1 MLSNQV
7 IQKSIDDLS
16 NITKIELSVYDPE
29 GKRVASTTEDPS
41 FSFHMIQ
48 SFSESMADSQ
58 EVAGSQFMRIR
69 DEGKD
74 AYILTAKGITQES
87 YMVGKIAV
95 SQLQALLI
103 AYKEKYDRN
112 NFFQN
117 LILDN
122 LLLVDIYN
130 KAKKL
135 HIEVEKK
142 RIIYLVEIK
151 NEQDDVAMELLRSLF
166 SQQNGDY
173 VTSVEEKN
181 IVVIKSLNEDD
192 DEEEITQTANTMVD
206 MLNTEAMLNV
216 RVSYGTVIKE
226 LREVS
231 KSYKEAKMALDVGKI
246 FYVEKNVIG
255 YSNLGIGRLIYQL
268 PVNLCQMF
276 MKEIFGDQLFEQM
289 DEELLVTIQ
298 KFFEN
303 SLNISETARQLYI
316 HRNTLVY
323 RIEKLQK
330 ETGLDVRN
338 FDDALTFK
346 IALMVVSYL
355 SYLER
360 T

>member
-1 MLSNQV
+1 MLSNQI

-16 NITKIELSVYDPE
+16 TITKIELSVYDPE
-29 GKRVASTTEDPS
+29 GKRIASTTEDPS

-192 DEEEITQTANTMVD
+192 GEEEITQTASTIVD

-216 RVSYGTVIKE
+216 RVSHGTVIKE

-360 T
+360 S

>member
-1 MLSNQV
+1 MLSNQI

-74 AYILTAKGITQES
+74 AYILIAKGITQES

>member
-1 MLSNQV
+1 MLSNQI
-7 IQKSIDDLS
+7 IQKSIEELA
-16 NITKIELSVYDPE
+16 NITKIDLSVYDPE
-29 GKRVASTTEDPS
+29 GKKAASTCEEDSLDPDLLRN
-41 FSFHMIQ
+41 FL
-48 SFSESMADSQ
+48 ESMADSQ
-58 EVAGSQFMRIR
+58 EVGGSQLMRIK
-69 DEGKD
+69 DEGRD
-74 AYILTAKGITQES
+74 AYILTVKGTTRES
-87 YMVGKIAV
+87 HIVGKIAV
-95 SQLQALLI
+95 SQLQALLV

-135 HIEVEKK
+135 HIEVEKR
-142 RIIYLVEIK
+142 RIIFLVEIK
-151 NEQDDVAMELLRSLF
+151 TNQDNGAMELLRSLF

-181 IVVIKSLNEDD
+181 IVVIKNLSEEDS
-192 DEEEITQTANTMVD
+192 EEEVIQIANTIVD

-246 FYVEKNVIG
+246 FYAEKNVIG

-276 MKEIFGDQLFEQM
+276 MKEIFGDKLFEQL
-289 DEELLVTIQ
+289 DEELLTTIQ
-298 KFFEN
+298 KFFDN
-303 SLNISETARQLYI
+303 SLNISETSRQLYI

-338 FDDALTFK
+338 FEDALTFK

-355 SYLER
+355 SYLGR
-360 T
+360 

>member
-1 MLSNQV
+1 MLSSQI
-7 IQKSIDDLS
+7 IQKSIEDL
-16 NITKIELSVYDPE
+16 NAITKVEISVYDLE
-29 GKRVASTTEDPS
+29 GKRVAATPEGGS
-41 FSFHMIQ
+41 FDASFIQ
-48 SFSESMADSQ
+48 SFLESPADSQ
-58 EVAGSQFMRIR
+58 EAAGSQFMRIK

-74 AYILTAKGITQES
+74 AYILTAQGITQES

-117 LILDN
+117 LLLDN

-142 RIIYLVEIK
+142 RVIYLVELRI
-151 NEQDDVAMELLRSLF
+151 EQDNGAMELLRSLF

-173 VTSVEEKN
+173 VTSVDEKN
-181 IVVIKSLNEDD
+181 IVIIKNLNEE
-192 DEEEITQTANTMVD
+192 DEEEEIIHIANTIVD

-246 FYVEKNVIG
+246 FYAEKNVIG
-255 YSNLGIGRLIYQL
+255 YVKLGIGRLIYQL

-276 MKEIFGDQLFEQM
+276 MKEIYGDRLHEQM
-289 DEELLVTIQ
+289 DEELLTTIQ

-355 SYLER
+355 DYLKQ
-360 T
+360 